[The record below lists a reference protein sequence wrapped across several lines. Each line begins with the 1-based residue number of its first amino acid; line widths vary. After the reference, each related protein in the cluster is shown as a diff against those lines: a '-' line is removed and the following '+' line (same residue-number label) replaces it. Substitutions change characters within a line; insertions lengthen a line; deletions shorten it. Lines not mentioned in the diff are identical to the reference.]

1 MIAMRR
7 LMIGG
12 WGVEAGLRVRV
23 IHPTTPALATSTRI
37 SAAERVAAGQRARRE
52 AERDRTAAEIR
63 WWTVGGR

>member
-23 IHPTTPALATSTRI
+23 IHPAPSALATSTHT
-37 SAAERVAAGQRARRE
+37 STAERVDAGQRARRE

-63 WWTVGGR
+63 WWTHGGR